1 MSDQYRVTG
10 ACVMLKKAGR
20 YLFITA
26 VISACLIPSV
36 GMIIFGESQPAAN
49 EILAQRPAL
58 TDDNGKLNKNIT
70 EDITDYMADR
80 SAFRQQFITAYAR
93 LQTFA
98 FGESVSD
105 KVLLGK
111 SDGTDR
117 WLYYSKTEDD
127 WLHRGVMSDMQVN
140 NIAHTLALMQEYAAS
155 QGTKLVFTVAPNKN
169 SVYPQYM
176 PYTGEKSDG
185 LKNLDKLVPA
195 LENAGVNYAD
205 LASALNEMSDSGGG
219 QPIYHRLDSHWTAL
233 GAAVGYEAV
242 SDALGIR
249 HHDWLDEKYDYEKV
263 HKGDLYEMLYPAG
276 KELDIDA
283 VFDKKFDFGYLQES
297 VNDAGETVYEPS
309 GAVYGDAD
317 APPYDSIRIDTYKYT
332 DDAASG
338 ENNTD
343 ERYSLLMFRD
353 SFGNALYP
361 FMADTFERATFSRQM
376 PYRIDWLQGGDY
388 THCVVEIVERNISDL
403 SFKAPVMPALQRA
416 ASDASGGDVV
426 SGDDIRV
433 SYDDPCDIAGYVKVS
448 GIIDKKLIGKYV
460 NGYRVLIKSG
470 DVYYEASPAGAD
482 DDGRYAEGAFTAYIP
497 AEAAGGGDMSF
508 ILACQMTL

>member
-1 MSDQYRVTG
+1 MSG
-10 ACVMLKKAGR
+10 KAGR
-20 YLFITA
+20 YIFITA
-26 VISACLIPSV
+26 VIAACLIPSA
-36 GMIIFGESQPAAN
+36 GMLIFGESQAAAN

-58 TDDNGKLNKNIT
+58 TDGNGKLNKNIT
-70 EDITDYMADR
+70 EDITDYIADR

-93 LQTFA
+93 LQA
-98 FGESVSD
+98 RVFGESASD

-111 SDGTDR
+111 SDGTER

-140 NIAHTLALMQEYAAS
+140 NAAHTLALMQEYAES

-176 PYTGEKSDG
+176 PYTGKRSGDV
-185 LKNLDKLVPA
+185 KNLDKLVPA

-205 LASALNEMSDSGGG
+205 LVSALNEISDVGRG
-219 QPIYHRLDSHWTAL
+219 QPLYHRLDSHWTAL
-233 GAAVGYEAV
+233 GAAAGYETVA
-242 SDALGIR
+242 DALGINY
-249 HHDWLDEKYDYEKV
+249 HDWLNEKYDYEKV

-297 VNDAGETVYEPS
+297 VNDAGESVYEPS

-317 APPYDSIRIDTYKYT
+317 APPYDSIRIDTFKYA
-332 DDAASG
+332 DDMANGTGNKS
-338 ENNTD
+338 D
-343 ERYSLLMFRD
+343 ERHSLLMFRD

-376 PYRIDWLQGGDY
+376 PYRIDWLSGGGY
-388 THCVVEIVERNISDL
+388 SHCVVEIVERNISEL

-416 ASDASGGDVV
+416 ASDAAEGTFINGGYID
-426 SGDDIRV
+426 V
-433 SYDDPCDIAGYVKVS
+433 SYEDTNDIAGYVKVS
-448 GIIDKKLIGKYV
+448 GIIDEKLLRGHSS
-460 NGYRVLIKSG
+460 GYRVLIKSG
-470 DVYYEASPAGAD
+470 DTYYEASPVGAD
-482 DDGRYAEGAFTAYIP
+482 NDGQYAEGAFTAYVP
-497 AEAAGGGDMSF
+497 AEAAGAGDISF
-508 ILACQMTL
+508 VLV